1 MNKPILVVGFLLLFI
16 IAMIILNDANELT
29 VEKYWE
35 NPSIFQVNREKP
47 RAHFFPFE
55 SEELA
60 IENDPTKSKFFQSL
74 NGSWKFHFAKNPNDK
89 PKGFYQSNYSVIK
102 WDDIIVP
109 GHWEMQ
115 GYSVP
120 IYLDEEYPFKPD
132 PPKVPFGYNAV
143 GSYVKTFDLDEA
155 WNDRDIFIRFGGV
168 RSAFYIWLN
177 GKFVGYSQGSKT
189 PAEFNITDWVHPG
202 KNKIAVQVYRFS
214 DGSYLEGQDT
224 WRVSGLERNV
234 YLYAAP
240 KTRISDFFVHA
251 GLNEDLRSGT
261 FSLKVGLA
269 NPERFTGKYKV
280 DAILKAKRILFE
292 ESKKVSI
299 DSMGTIQFS
308 TILSRV
314 KPWSAETPHLYD
326 LQISLSDPQG
336 TLIESITQKVGFK
349 RVEVK
354 DGNLLVNGKAIMFRG
369 VNRHE
374 WDPVVGRSITEETMI
389 KDIQLMKQHNIN
401 AVRTSHYP
409 NQERWYELCNEYGLY
424 VIDEANIESHG
435 MQFHEGSYAHIANDS
450 TWTAQWID
458 RGKRMVERDKNQP
471 SIILWSMGNEAG
483 DGENF
488 VKLYNWIKIRDKSRP
503 VVYQPAWYE
512 RHTDVVFPMYKN
524 IEFISEY
531 AEKDMDKPL
540 ILCEFAHAMGNSV
553 GNLQDYWD
561 TFEKYDALQ
570 GGFIWD
576 WVDQTILKTDENG
589 TDYWAYGGD
598 FGNEFSEN
606 DSNFCANGL
615 VAADRS
621 LNPHIHE
628 VKKVYQPVKFTDV
641 SKKSSLT
648 KIEIKNRYDFID
660 LTHLDFSWVIEEDGT
675 EIQNGDLGKMKLS
688 PGETETFNFNHQTI
702 MPKPG
707 SEYFLTI
714 RANTNSGSEL
724 IPKGHLVA
732 WEQFK
737 LPIENLAPS
746 IYSGDLPK
754 LEMTEND
761 HLIEVKGAGFK
772 ITFDR
777 EKGNLSQYNYRS
789 VDLLKHGMEP
799 HFWRAPNDNDLGN
812 AMQKRTAIW
821 RNTGEEMRVN
831 ELKSSVENN
840 VANIQVFSIHDLT
853 GTNLETNYF
862 VYGNGVV
869 KVGHQIRNTKSDNPE
884 IPRFGLKMT
893 LTGDFTKLNW
903 FGRGPHESYW
913 DRKTS
918 AAVGLYKSDVW
929 SQTFQYVRPQETGN
943 KTDVRWMA
951 VSNGKIGL
959 MAKGLPKFDGSV
971 HQYPYKDLDHVRYG
985 QKHGK
990 LDIQPKDQ
998 VDWLIDYKQMGVGG
1012 DNSWGARP
1020 HKQYTLTPKV
1030 YNYSFLLIPF
1040 EERTDLTQLSN
1051 LSLN

>member
-1 MNKPILVVGFLLLFI
+1 MDI
-16 IAMIILNDANELT
+16 
-29 VEKYWE
+29 
-35 NPSIFQVNREKP
+35 
-47 RAHFFPFE
+47 
-55 SEELA
+55 
-60 IENDPTKSKFFQSL
+60 
-74 NGSWKFHFAKNPNDK
+74 SW
-89 PKGFYQSNYSVIK
+89 I
-102 WDDIIVP
+102 
-109 GHWEMQ
+109 
-115 GYSVP
+115 
-120 IYLDEEYPFKPD
+120 
-132 PPKVPFGYNAV
+132 
-143 GSYVKTFDLDEA
+143 
-155 WNDRDIFIRFGGV
+155 
-168 RSAFYIWLN
+168 
-177 GKFVGYSQGSKT
+177 
-189 PAEFNITDWVHPG
+189 
-202 KNKIAVQVYRFS
+202 
-214 DGSYLEGQDT
+214 
-224 WRVSGLERNV
+224 
-234 YLYAAP
+234 
-240 KTRISDFFVHA
+240 
-251 GLNEDLRSGT
+251 
-261 FSLKVGLA
+261 
-269 NPERFTGKYKV
+269 
-280 DAILKAKRILFE
+280 
-292 ESKKVSI
+292 
-299 DSMGTIQFS
+299 
-308 TILSRV
+308 
-314 KPWSAETPHLYD
+314 
-326 LQISLSDPQG
+326 
-336 TLIESITQKVGFK
+336 
-349 RVEVK
+349 
-354 DGNLLVNGKAIMFRG
+354 
-369 VNRHE
+369 
-374 WDPVVGRSITEETMI
+374 
-389 KDIQLMKQHNIN
+389 
-401 AVRTSHYP
+401 
-409 NQERWYELCNEYGLY
+409 
-424 VIDEANIESHG
+424 
-435 MQFHEGSYAHIANDS
+435 
-450 TWTAQWID
+450 
-458 RGKRMVERDKNQP
+458 
-471 SIILWSMGNEAG
+471 
-483 DGENF
+483 
-488 VKLYNWIKIRDKSRP
+488 
-503 VVYQPAWYE
+503 
-512 RHTDVVFPMYKN
+512 
-524 IEFISEY
+524 
-531 AEKDMDKPL
+531 
-540 ILCEFAHAMGNSV
+540 
-553 GNLQDYWD
+553 
-561 TFEKYDALQ
+561 
-570 GGFIWD
+570 
-576 WVDQTILKTDENG
+576 
-589 TDYWAYGGD
+589 
-598 FGNEFSEN
+598 
-606 DSNFCANGL
+606 
-615 VAADRS
+615 
-621 LNPHIHE
+621 
-628 VKKVYQPVKFTDV
+628 
-641 SKKSSLT
+641 
-648 KIEIKNRYDFID
+648 
-660 LTHLDFSWVIEEDGT
+660 IEEDGI
-675 EIQNGDLGKMKLS
+675 EIQSGDLGKMKLS
-688 PGETETFNFNHQTI
+688 PGETDVFNFNHQTI

-761 HLIEVKGAGFK
+761 HLIEVNGAGFK

>member
-1 MNKPILVVGFLLLFI
+1 
-16 IAMIILNDANELT
+16 
-29 VEKYWE
+29 
-35 NPSIFQVNREKP
+35 
-47 RAHFFPFE
+47 
-55 SEELA
+55 
-60 IENDPTKSKFFQSL
+60 
-74 NGSWKFHFAKNPNDK
+74 
-89 PKGFYQSNYSVIK
+89 
-102 WDDIIVP
+102 
-109 GHWEMQ
+109 
-115 GYSVP
+115 
-120 IYLDEEYPFKPD
+120 
-132 PPKVPFGYNAV
+132 
-143 GSYVKTFDLDEA
+143 
-155 WNDRDIFIRFGGV
+155 
-168 RSAFYIWLN
+168 
-177 GKFVGYSQGSKT
+177 
-189 PAEFNITDWVHPG
+189 
-202 KNKIAVQVYRFS
+202 
-214 DGSYLEGQDT
+214 
-224 WRVSGLERNV
+224 
-234 YLYAAP
+234 
-240 KTRISDFFVHA
+240 
-251 GLNEDLRSGT
+251 
-261 FSLKVGLA
+261 
-269 NPERFTGKYKV
+269 
-280 DAILKAKRILFE
+280 
-292 ESKKVSI
+292 
-299 DSMGTIQFS
+299 
-308 TILSRV
+308 
-314 KPWSAETPHLYD
+314 
-326 LQISLSDPQG
+326 
-336 TLIESITQKVGFK
+336 
-349 RVEVK
+349 
-354 DGNLLVNGKAIMFRG
+354 
-369 VNRHE
+369 
-374 WDPVVGRSITEETMI
+374 
-389 KDIQLMKQHNIN
+389 
-401 AVRTSHYP
+401 
-409 NQERWYELCNEYGLY
+409 
-424 VIDEANIESHG
+424 
-435 MQFHEGSYAHIANDS
+435 
-450 TWTAQWID
+450 
-458 RGKRMVERDKNQP
+458 
-471 SIILWSMGNEAG
+471 
-483 DGENF
+483 
-488 VKLYNWIKIRDKSRP
+488 
-503 VVYQPAWYE
+503 
-512 RHTDVVFPMYKN
+512 
-524 IEFISEY
+524 
-531 AEKDMDKPL
+531 
-540 ILCEFAHAMGNSV
+540 
-553 GNLQDYWD
+553 
-561 TFEKYDALQ
+561 
-570 GGFIWD
+570 
-576 WVDQTILKTDENG
+576 VDQTILKTDENG

-737 LPIENLAPS
+737 LPIENPAPS

-761 HLIEVKGAGFK
+761 HLIEVNGAGFK

-821 RNTGEEMRVN
+821 RNTGEEMKVI

-840 VANIQVFSIHDLT
+840 VANIQIFSIHDLT

-893 LTGDFTKLNW
+893 LTGDFTELNW

-918 AAVGLYKSDVW
+918 AAFGLYKGNVW